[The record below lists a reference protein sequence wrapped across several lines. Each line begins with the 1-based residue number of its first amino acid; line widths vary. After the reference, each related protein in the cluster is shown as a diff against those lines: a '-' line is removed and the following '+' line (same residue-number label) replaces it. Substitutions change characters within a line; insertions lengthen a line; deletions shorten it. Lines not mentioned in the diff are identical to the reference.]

1 MWCNKAR
8 ESLRLSCAS
17 SSRELQYSMQTMQ
30 RVATPDDARL
40 CNTTHVTLESRAI
53 VMSSVSSRSC
63 LPSDGKETTRGK
75 PARDNNYNFSPPA
88 RRTVGSLLLSRSTSA
103 MQSLSA
109 LKLLMIALLASAGA
123 LPGKA
128 GGKAGGKGAGG
139 PGATKSPAASAVS
152 IAPIAPFAYSLGPA

>member
-1 MWCNKAR
+1 
-8 ESLRLSCAS
+8 
-17 SSRELQYSMQTMQ
+17 
-30 RVATPDDARL
+30 
-40 CNTTHVTLESRAI
+40 
-53 VMSSVSSRSC
+53 
-63 LPSDGKETTRGK
+63 
-75 PARDNNYNFSPPA
+75 
-88 RRTVGSLLLSRSTSA
+88 

-152 IAPIAPFAYSLGPA
+152 

>member
-1 MWCNKAR
+1 MVKKPRGENQQGTTTTISPRQPAAR
-8 ESLRLSCAS
+8 SA
-17 SSRELQYSMQTMQ
+17 
-30 RVATPDDARL
+30 A
-40 CNTTHVTLESRAI
+40 
-53 VMSSVSSRSC
+53 
-63 LPSDGKETTRGK
+63 
-75 PARDNNYNFSPPA
+75 
-88 RRTVGSLLLSRSTSA
+88 LLLSRSTSA

-152 IAPIAPFAYSLGPA
+152 